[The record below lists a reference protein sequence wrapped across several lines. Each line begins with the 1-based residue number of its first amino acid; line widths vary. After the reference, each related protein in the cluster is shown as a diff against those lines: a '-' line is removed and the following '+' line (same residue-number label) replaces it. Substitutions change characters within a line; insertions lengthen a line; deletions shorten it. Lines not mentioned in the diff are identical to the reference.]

1 MVIICK
7 KTMLCITNFE
17 KKMSELQTKVL
28 ITDWQPP
35 HIVSGI
41 YQTIVE
47 PIVNYA
53 AQASN
58 NGF

>member
-1 MVIICK
+1 
-7 KTMLCITNFE
+7 
-17 KKMSELQTKVL
+17 MSELQTKVL